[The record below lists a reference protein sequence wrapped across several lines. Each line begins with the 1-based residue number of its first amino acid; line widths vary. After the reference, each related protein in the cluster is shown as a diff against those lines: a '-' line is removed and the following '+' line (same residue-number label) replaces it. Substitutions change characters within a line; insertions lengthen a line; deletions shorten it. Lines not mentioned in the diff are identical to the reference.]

1 MFIMPNKPID
11 QEGVVETLNGIL
23 ELELAGVVRY
33 MHYSFMV
40 FGHNRIPVVKWMR
53 AQAEEGMLH
62 AAEAGEFITTLGGHP
77 SLKIGKLLETE
88 KHSITQILEESVEHE
103 EVGLQLYHALLE
115 QTEGRDVALEEYA
128 RTMIA
133 EETKHVAEI
142 RKMLR
147 KPLD

>member
-1 MFIMPNKPID
+1 MSTKSID
-11 QEGVVETLNGIL
+11 QEAVVGTLNSIL

-53 AQAEEGMLH
+53 TQAEEGMLH
-62 AAEAGEFITTLGGHP
+62 AAEAGEFITSLGGHP

-103 EVGLQLYHALLE
+103 EVGLKLYHALRE
-115 QTEGRDVALEEYA
+115 ETEGRDVALEEYA

-133 EETKHVAEI
+133 AETKHVAEI

>member
-1 MFIMPNKPID
+1 MSNNSID
-11 QEGVVETLNGIL
+11 QEAVVQTLNQIL

-53 AQAEEGMLH
+53 AQADEGMLH

-88 KHSITQILEESVEHE
+88 KHSINQILEESAEHE
-103 EVGLQLYHALLE
+103 EASLALYHQLRE
-115 QTEGRDVALEEYA
+115 QTEGRDVGLEEYA

-133 EETKHVAEI
+133 EECKHVSEI

>member
-1 MFIMPNKPID
+1 MSKNSID
-11 QEGVVETLNGIL
+11 QEAVVETLNQIL

-53 AQAEEGMLH
+53 AQADEGMLH

-88 KHSITQILEESVEHE
+88 KHSINQILEESAEHE
-103 EVGLQLYHALLE
+103 EASLALYHQLRE
-115 QTEGRDVALEEYA
+115 RTEGRDVGLEEYA

-133 EETKHVAEI
+133 EEAKHVSDI

>member
-1 MFIMPNKPID
+1 MSKNSID
-11 QEGVVETLNGIL
+11 QEAVVQTLNQIL

-40 FGHNRIPVVKWMR
+40 SGHNRIPVVKWMR
-53 AQAEEGMLH
+53 AQADEGMLH

-88 KHSITQILEESVEHE
+88 KHSINQILEESAEHE
-103 EVGLQLYHALLE
+103 ETSLALYHQLRE
-115 QTEGRDVALEEYA
+115 QTEGRDVGLEEYA

-133 EETKHVAEI
+133 EEAKHVSDI

>member
-1 MFIMPNKPID
+1 MSKNSID
-11 QEGVVETLNGIL
+11 QEAVVQTLNQIL

-53 AQAEEGMLH
+53 AQADEGMLH

-88 KHSITQILEESVEHE
+88 KHSINQILEESAEHE
-103 EVGLQLYHALLE
+103 ETSLALYHQLRE
-115 QTEGRDVALEEYA
+115 QTEGRDVGLEEYA

-133 EETKHVAEI
+133 EEAKHVSDI

>member
-1 MFIMPNKPID
+1 MQSKAID
-11 QEGVVETLNGIL
+11 QEAVIKTLNSIL
-23 ELELAGVVRY
+23 EMELAGVVRY
-33 MHYSFMV
+33 MHYSFMI

-53 AQAEEGMLH
+53 TQAEEGMAH
-62 AAEAGEFITTLGGHP
+62 AAEAGEFITSLGGHP

-88 KHSITQILEESVEHE
+88 KHSITQILDECLEHE
-103 EVGLQLYHALLE
+103 EAGIAMYHSLRE

-128 RTMIA
+128 RTLIA
-133 EETKHVAEI
+133 AETRHIAEI

>member
-1 MFIMPNKPID
+1 MSTESID
-11 QEGVVETLNGIL
+11 QEAVVETLNNIL

-103 EVGLQLYHALLE
+103 EVGLKLYHALLE
-115 QTEGRDVALEEYA
+115 QAEGRDVALEEYA

>member
-1 MFIMPNKPID
+1 MANKSID
-11 QEGVVETLNGIL
+11 QAAIIQTLNEIL
-23 ELELAGVVRY
+23 EFELAGVVRY

-62 AAEAGEFITTLGGHP
+62 AAEAGEFITTFGGHP
-77 SLKIGKLLETE
+77 SLRIGKLLETE
-88 KHSITQILEESVEHE
+88 KHSITQILEESIEHE
-103 EVGLQLYHALLE
+103 EGGLALYHTLLE
-115 QTEGRDVALEEYA
+115 QAEGRDVALEEYA
-128 RTMIA
+128 RSMIS
-133 EETKHVAEI
+133 EETKHLAEI